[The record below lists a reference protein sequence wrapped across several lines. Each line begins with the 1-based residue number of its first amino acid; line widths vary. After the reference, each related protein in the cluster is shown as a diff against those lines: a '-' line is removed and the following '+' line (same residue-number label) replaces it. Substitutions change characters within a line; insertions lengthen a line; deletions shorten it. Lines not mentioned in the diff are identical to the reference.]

1 MKKQNYL
8 QPDLKIEMIKL
19 EDAILT
25 SVGTDIGV
33 GELAGTDEVKDI
45 IYW

>member
-8 QPDLKIEMIKL
+8 KPDLQIEIIKL

-25 SVGTDIGV
+25 SVGTGVGV
-33 GELAGTDEVKDI
+33 GELAGTGEVKDI
-45 IYW
+45 I